1 MANLQML
8 FPLHLAEIDLG
19 NEKISLYVPDADAVQ
34 QAWKEGSISFP
45 YWSQVWPSSIA
56 LSTFIINNSL
66 FVKNKNVLEMG
77 SGLGLPSLVA
87 AKYGAS
93 VICTDKQEE
102 AMEAVKAS
110 AIYHGLQNLETKVLD
125 WSSYTM
131 DLDEDIILLS
141 DVNYEPAALEELSRL
156 LRKFLKKG
164 MTILLSTPQR
174 LVARNFI
181 NSFLP
186 FCIIQQEIIVRHIG
200 TNVPITMVVL
210 KDQPT

>member
-1 MANLQML
+1 MS
-8 FPLHLAEIDLG
+8 FPLHLAEFDLG
-19 NEKISLYVPDADAVQ
+19 NEKISLYVPDADTVQ
-34 QAWKEGSISFP
+34 QAWKQGSISFP

-56 LSTFIINNSL
+56 LSTFIINNSY
-66 FVKNKNVLEMG
+66 FVKNKKVLEMG

-87 AKYGAS
+87 AQYGAS
-93 VICTDKQEE
+93 VICTDMQEE

-110 AIYHGLQNLETKVLD
+110 AVHHGLHNLETRVLD
-125 WSSYTM
+125 WSSCTG
-131 DLDEDIILLS
+131 DLDADTILLS

-156 LRKFLKKG
+156 LRRVLKKG

-174 LVARNFI
+174 LVARNFV

-186 FCIIQQEIIVRHIG
+186 FCISQQEIIIRHKG

-210 KDQPT
+210 KDHAT

>member
-1 MANLQML
+1 MS
-8 FPLHLAEIDLG
+8 FPLHLTEIDLG

-34 QAWKEGSISFP
+34 RAWKQGSISFP

-56 LSTFIINNSL
+56 LSTFIINNSH
-66 FVKNKNVLEMG
+66 FVRNKKLLEMG
-77 SGLGLPSLVA
+77 GGLGLPSLVA
-87 AKYGAS
+87 AKYGTS

-102 AMEAVKAS
+102 AMEVVKAS
-110 AIYHGLQNLETKVLD
+110 AVYLGLHNLKTKVLD
-125 WSSYTM
+125 WGSCTT
-131 DLDEDIILLS
+131 DLDADIILLS

-156 LRKFLKKG
+156 LRMVLKKG

-174 LVARNFI
+174 LVARNFV

-186 FCIIQQEIIVRHIG
+186 FCISQEEMIVRHIG

-210 KDQPT
+210 KDHAT